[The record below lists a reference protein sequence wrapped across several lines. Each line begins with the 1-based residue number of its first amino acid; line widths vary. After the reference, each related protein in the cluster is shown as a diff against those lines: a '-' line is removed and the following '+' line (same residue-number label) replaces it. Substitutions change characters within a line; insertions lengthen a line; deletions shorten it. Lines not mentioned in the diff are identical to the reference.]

1 MPMNNRLLR
10 PRESNRLLLDIY
22 SGAAAAYSLRKIRS
36 GHSTGVVRVR
46 RSSDSAEDDF
56 TATQITNGALASWV
70 GSGNNG
76 LVVTWYD
83 QSGNGRHATQATAAN
98 QPTLVS
104 SGAVVLEGSKPAIDF
119 DGSSTR
125 LIHSGS
131 AISALST
138 VSQFAV
144 SKTRGTTVSH
154 FIASVGQNVAGEGSG
169 LIYTSSEEPR
179 LFIWGVANEATGSSN
194 TTSRVLLSSVA
205 NGTALSLWINAGTA
219 FTNTAASALAIDTSN
234 IHIGGSLND
243 ASPLPL
249 PGTLQEV
256 IFYFANRTSTRAAIR
271 DAINT
276 HYAIY

>member
-1 MPMNNRLLR
+1 MGMNNRLLR

-56 TATQITNGALASWV
+56 TATQITNGTLASWV

-83 QSGNGRHATQATAAN
+83 QSGNGRHVTQATAAN

-119 DGSSTR
+119 NGSSTR
-125 LIHSGS
+125 LIYSGS

-138 VSQFAV
+138 VSQFLI
-144 SKTRGTTVSH
+144 SKTRGTTTSH
-154 FIASVGQNVAGEGSG
+154 FLASVGQNVTNEGCG
-169 LIYTSSEEPR
+169 LIYTNAEQPR
-179 LFIWGVANEATGSSN
+179 AFIWGGADTVGASTDAL
-194 TTSRVLLSSVA
+194 SRVLLSSVI
-205 NGTALSLWINAGTA
+205 NGTALSLFVNGGAAVTGTNVS
-219 FTNTAASALAIDTSN
+219 TLAIDTN
-234 IHIGGSLND
+234 NVHIGGSLND

-249 PGTLQEV
+249 PGTIQEA
-256 IFYFANRTSTRAAIR
+256 IFYFSDRTSTRTAIR